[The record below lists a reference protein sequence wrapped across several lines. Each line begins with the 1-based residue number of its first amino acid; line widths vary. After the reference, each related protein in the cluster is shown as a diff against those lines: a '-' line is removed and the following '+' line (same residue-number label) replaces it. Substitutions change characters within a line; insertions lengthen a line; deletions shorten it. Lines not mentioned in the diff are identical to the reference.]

1 MSVKLNPTNV
11 LLIGVLGVLVY
22 LATRPPPPP
31 VVVQQGGGGGG
42 LLNEGIGLVKRLF

>member
-1 MSVKLNPTNV
+1 MKISTTNV

>member
-1 MSVKLNPTNV
+1 MKVSATNV

-42 LLNEGIGLVKRLF
+42 LLDQVVGLGKKLF